1 MKLFGVGPRRLGPP
15 DPIRNAEVRILPP
28 QPASPVSTGQ
38 PAKALKTTRYRGI
51 SRIRLG
57 LRVRIWATEA
67 SIWPL
72 VSEATFWCLVFAEPI
87 TSMMSGARYGNRRPG
102 RVDARHAANRCR
114 ARGCVG
120 GLAPPSSPFNSILE
134 RVVRC
139 WHSNAYSSLFSSLF
153 FFDFHRTNFSRF
165 FDPVGFAIFANLAPT
180 P

>member
-87 TSMMSGARYGNRRPG
+87 MG
-102 RVDARHAANRCR
+102 R
-114 ARGCVG
+114 
-120 GLAPPSSPFNSILE
+120 PPSSSHRWRQLPF
-134 RVVRC
+134 R
-139 WHSNAYSSLFSSLF
+139 
-153 FFDFHRTNFSRF
+153 
-165 FDPVGFAIFANLAPT
+165 LATVLAKAAP
-180 P
+180 

>member
-87 TSMMSGARYGNRRPG
+87 IGLA
-102 RVDARHAANRCR
+102 
-114 ARGCVG
+114 
-120 GLAPPSSPFNSILE
+120 GLAPGVE
-134 RVVRC
+134 R
-139 WHSNAYSSLFSSLF
+139 
-153 FFDFHRTNFSRF
+153 
-165 FDPVGFAIFANLAPT
+165 I
-180 P
+180 